1 MSCVRFGRTRLLYT
15 DFFVLTCL
23 LMSSPGGCGD
33 TEKDGSPA
41 TPFASASLATPV
53 SYRVTLGVWW
63 VGGVR
68 EAASEAGS
76 RERQTETDAGFWATR
91 STGPARTRRVIHVAG
106 CVNSG
111 APTGETG
118 YANVST
124 VLLRK
129 YL

>member
-1 MSCVRFGRTRLLYT
+1 MSCVIFGRTGLLYT
-15 DFFVLTCL
+15 FFFVLTCL

-33 TEKDGSPA
+33 TEKDGRPA
-41 TPFASASLATPV
+41 TPFASASLATSV
-53 SYRVTLGVWW
+53 SCRVALGVWW

-76 RERQTETDAGFWATR
+76 RERQAETDAGFWATR
-91 STGPARTRRVIHVAG
+91 STGPVRTRRIIHVAG

-111 APTGETG
+111 APTGGG
-118 YANVST
+118 YSGVPST
-124 VLLRK
+124 RLLRR